1 MSRASRLRLPALAAG
16 AAMIALVLGA
26 CGENMTT
33 PDETD
38 TTATDATTPTVAVNS
53 SVAGFDAQQV
63 YADAAPSVVTIISI
77 LGDGGLSGGG
87 GQGSGFVISDSGEIV
102 TNAHV
107 VTDAED
113 TGASNPSDIHE
124 AKQVYV
130 EFGDHNQVPADIVGF
145 DPNADV
151 ALIKVDPDGL
161 DIQPIELGNSDDLA
175 VGQPVAAIGSPF
187 GQQQSLS
194 TGIVSATD
202 RSIDSLTQ
210 FKIDGGIQT
219 DASINPGNSG
229 GPLIDADGEVIG
241 IDQQINTTSG
251 GNEGVGFA
259 VPINLAKRS
268 IDQLRDNGE
277 VSYPYLG
284 VATMTLFPQLAER
297 LGVDTD
303 HGVLITQVNPGSPAD
318 EAGLKAGND
327 RFRFQAQQVIGGG
340 DVIVEADGDQLEQDG
355 DLATAILDK
364 EPGDTVT
371 LKIIRDGKTEDVDVT
386 LGDRNDAESG

>member
-1 MSRASRLRLPALAAG
+1 MWQIGIFNRQSGYPCIFEFFHG
-16 AAMIALVLGA
+16 AHHIQRIA
-26 CGENMTT
+26 
-33 PDETD
+33 
-38 TTATDATTPTVAVNS
+38 
-53 SVAGFDAQQV
+53 
-63 YADAAPSVVTIISI
+63 VT
-77 LGDGGLSGGG
+77 
-87 GQGSGFVISDSGEIV
+87 
-102 TNAHV
+102 
-107 VTDAED
+107 
-113 TGASNPSDIHE
+113 
-124 AKQVYV
+124 
-130 EFGDHNQVPADIVGF
+130 
-145 DPNADV
+145 
-151 ALIKVDPDGL
+151 
-161 DIQPIELGNSDDLA
+161 
-175 VGQPVAAIGSPF
+175 
-187 GQQQSLS
+187 
-194 TGIVSATD
+194 
-202 RSIDSLTQ
+202 
-210 FKIDGGIQT
+210 
-219 DASINPGNSG
+219 
-229 GPLIDADGEVIG
+229 VIG